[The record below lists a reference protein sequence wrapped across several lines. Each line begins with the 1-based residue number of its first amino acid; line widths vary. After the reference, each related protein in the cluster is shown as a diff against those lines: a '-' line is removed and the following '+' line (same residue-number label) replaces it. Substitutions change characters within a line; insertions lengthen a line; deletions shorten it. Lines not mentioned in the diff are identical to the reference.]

1 MCERTKL
8 PLYKV
13 ACYQSAVAGYERDGR
28 GTFGQRISS
37 DDFDHAFSFSIFG
50 IKKKKLKLCFFPI
63 FVMFN
68 EISIFY
74 FRIKT
79 VSLNFLIFTKR
90 KFESISEYGFFFFFD
105 IQNMV
110 QYLLIIFWKVF
121 FF

>member
-13 ACYQSAVAGYERDGR
+13 ACR

-37 DDFDHAFSFSIFG
+37 DDFDHAFSFYIFG
-50 IKKKKLKLCFFPI
+50 IKKNKLKLCFFPI

-90 KFESISEYGFFFFFD
+90 KFESISEYCSISFNNFLEGILNNFYNVVF
-105 IQNMV
+105 
-110 QYLLIIFWKVF
+110 IFYTSENILRKLSQKI
-121 FF
+121 